1 MKFKKSRKL
10 ETLTLKGYYGWSFI
24 SCEFFFNS
32 IVPKGHKSFISF
44 LEPVGENLKI
54 TLENLNFINICTVF
68 LHSCLE
74 ALYLKLNIQSNRF
87 SEQSFDKQI
96 F

>member
-1 MKFKKSRKL
+1 MQFERKCRLKVDGRETRILFLKSVWVKFKKSRKL

-44 LEPVGENLKI
+44 LEPVGKI
-54 TLENLNFINICTVF
+54 
-68 LHSCLE
+68 
-74 ALYLKLNIQSNRF
+74 
-87 SEQSFDKQI
+87 
-96 F
+96 